1 MEEPIKDRIQ
11 KIMDAEQLSAAK
23 FADTVG
29 VQRSLVSHILNERN
43 KPGTDIIIKIL
54 KTFPKVSSD
63 WLFLGIGMMYRN
75 DKQTSLLSL
84 FDENISTDV
93 PISNPEPTVLHDALK
108 QVSST
113 PSDRNNILISQSLI
127 TEKKLEKII
136 VYYSD
141 ATFEEFYSNK
151 K

>member
-1 MEEPIKDRIQ
+1 MEEAIKDRIQ

-54 KTFPKVSSD
+54 KTFPRLSAD
-63 WLFLGIGMMYRN
+63 WLFLGVGAMYKN
-75 DKQTSLLSL
+75 EKQAYNLSL
-84 FDENISTDV
+84 FDENASTQSITPQEDIPPTKSQIPIEITPQMPIST
-93 PISNPEPTVLHDALK
+93 A
-108 QVSST
+108 VSA
-113 PSDRNNILISQSLI
+113 
-127 TEKKLEKII
+127 KKIEKII

-141 ATFEEFYSNK
+141 TTFEEFSSTK
-151 K
+151 KSI